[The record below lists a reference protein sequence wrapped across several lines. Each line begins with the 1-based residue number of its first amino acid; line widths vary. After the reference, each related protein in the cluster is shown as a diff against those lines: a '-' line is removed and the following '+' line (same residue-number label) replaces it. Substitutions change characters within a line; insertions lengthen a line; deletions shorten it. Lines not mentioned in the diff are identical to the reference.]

1 MTRTTPGA
9 ATCRYPGCT
18 NEPRSAEE
26 GAGAKYCGLPDP
38 VRGQPHTALTSFR
51 RRQELATQV
60 GGTAESEDP
69 GPQDA
74 LWHPR
79 RRRRTDE
86 QRLQQA
92 EADAEEARSA
102 MLEVDAQLQEAL
114 AAKAA
119 AEQKA
124 RERSKDRSKDKAAGL
139 RLAREGSILDELVDN
154 VNEAMDWLLD
164 PDK

>member
-1 MTRTTPGA
+1 MTRTTQGA
-9 ATCRYPGCT
+9 SSCRYPGCK
-18 NEPRSAEE
+18 NEPRPAEE

-38 VRGQPHTALTSFR
+38 VSGQPHTALTSFR
-51 RRQELATQV
+51 RRQQLATQ
-60 GGTAESEDP
+60 GAGTAESEDP
-69 GPQDA
+69 GPEDA

-92 EADAEEARSA
+92 EADAEEAHSA

-119 AEQKA
+119 AEQEA
-124 RERSKDRSKDKAAGL
+124 LERSKDKAAGL
-139 RLAREGSILDELVDN
+139 RLAREGSILGELLDD

-164 PDK
+164 RDT

>member
-1 MTRTTPGA
+1 M
-9 ATCRYPGCT
+9 
-18 NEPRSAEE
+18 
-26 GAGAKYCGLPDP
+26 
-38 VRGQPHTALTSFR
+38 
-51 RRQELATQV
+51 
-60 GGTAESEDP
+60 
-69 GPQDA
+69 
-74 LWHPR
+74 
-79 RRRRTDE
+79 DE

-124 RERSKDRSKDKAAGL
+124 QERSKDRSKDKAAGL

-164 PDK
+164 RDK